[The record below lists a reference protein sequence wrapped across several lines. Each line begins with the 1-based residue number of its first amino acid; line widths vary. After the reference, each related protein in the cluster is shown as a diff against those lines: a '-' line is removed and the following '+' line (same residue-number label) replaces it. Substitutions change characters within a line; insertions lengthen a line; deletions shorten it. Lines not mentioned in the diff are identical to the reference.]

1 MDLGVFTKIAE
12 AIEEEFEPGVF
23 TLDAANDGITYAPFH
38 DADIPDDVA
47 TRLEEIRQGLAD
59 GSIDTGLDPVTGLP
73 K

>member
-1 MDLGVFTKIAE
+1 MFANIA
-12 AIEEEFEPGVF
+12 ASIQDEFEPGIF

-38 DADIPDDVA
+38 DADIPDDA
-47 TRLEEIRQGLAD
+47 AAKLEEIRQGLAD